1 MSIVRRFFRA
11 MGRLYRRVFRRQLD
25 PQTREIANILR
36 GVPVL
41 GHLSSGA
48 LHAMAAA
55 THRRT
60 YRRGESLYY
69 EGDPGLGLY
78 IVESGRIRL
87 VSDADPERPQTL
99 RELEAHEMFGE
110 LSLLGDVRR
119 LETAETITEA
129 RVLGFFRPDLK
140 NVVRRNPQ
148 AGTEI
153 VMAMARRVATQ
164 YVEAVRVMEEREGRD
179 AALDVYAE
187 ASARVEEES
196 APLP

>member
-1 MSIVRRFFRA
+1 MSTFRSFLRA
-11 MGRLYRRVFRRQLD
+11 GGRLYRRLFQRRLD
-25 PQTREIANILR
+25 PQIREVADILQA
-36 GVPVL
+36 VPAL
-41 GHLSSGA
+41 GHLSSRA

-78 IVESGRIRL
+78 VVESGQVRL
-87 VSDADPERPQTL
+87 VSDPESGRNREL
-99 RELEAHEMFGE
+99 RELAPNDMFGE
-110 LSLLGDVRR
+110 LSILGDFRR
-119 LETAETITEA
+119 LETAETVTEA

-140 NVVRRNPQ
+140 NVMRRYPK

-153 VMAMARRVATQ
+153 VMALARRVTVQ
-164 YVEAVRVMEEREGRD
+164 HVEAVRLLKERAGRD

-187 ASARVEEES
+187 AAGRMEED
-196 APLP
+196 APPLS